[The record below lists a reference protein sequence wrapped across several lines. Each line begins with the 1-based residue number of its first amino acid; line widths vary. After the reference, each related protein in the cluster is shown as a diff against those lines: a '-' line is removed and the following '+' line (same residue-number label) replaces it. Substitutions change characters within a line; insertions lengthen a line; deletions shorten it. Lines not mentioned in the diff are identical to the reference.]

1 MPDRIGLELLAD
13 RVRAVALDRRGRA
26 ARATAEVAWDPA
38 NPDAAVAE
46 LRARLGAARRI
57 AIAVGLAFLDVQR
70 VSLPPVKGDARRRMI
85 ALDPTRVFPSREPVV
100 VALADE
106 LAPTRAAGADAA
118 ERGEPAFAVPR
129 ELVRRWTAAFEAW
142 GPVESVEPA
151 PTALARALAAGRTP
165 TDGDHRLAAAADE
178 EGVVQLRGGRVV
190 GVRRAPRW
198 IAGDG
203 APAPVT
209 AEDEWRVA
217 LGAALGAD
225 GAPVAVQLLPDDLAQ
240 GVSRRR
246 AAAVTRAA
254 ALCGLAVGLTIAAA
268 DRQRARRATAL
279 ERTLRVELPR
289 AAAAE
294 SLQAR
299 LVAFDDGARA
309 GGALAARRADPL
321 AILGALGERLPE
333 GAAIT
338 ALRMQGDAWTVEG
351 TAPDAAALVPRLAGD
366 ARLADVRA
374 LAPSS
379 RYVDRGTRVE
389 TFSIAFR
396 AVERAP

>member
-26 ARATAEVAWDPA
+26 ARATADVAWDPA
-38 NPDAAVAE
+38 RPDAAVAE

-57 AIAVGLAFLDVQR
+57 GIAVGLAFLDVQR

-85 ALDPTRVFPSREPVV
+85 ALDPSRVFPLREPVV
-100 VALADE
+100 VALADDA
-106 LAPTRAAGADAA
+106 APARQTGTDA

-129 ELVRRWTAAFEAW
+129 ELVRRWTAAFEMWA
-142 GPVESVEPA
+142 PVESVESA
-151 PTALARALAAGRTP
+151 PTALARALATGTAP
-165 TDGDHRLAAAADE
+165 TDGEHRLPAAADE
-178 EGVVQLRGGRVV
+178 EGVVQVRGGQVV
-190 GVRRAPRW
+190 SVRRAPRW
-198 IAGDG
+198 VAGDDVPDA
-203 APAPVT
+203 APPA
-209 AEDEWRVA
+209 DEWHVA
-217 LGAALGAD
+217 LGAALGVD
-225 GAPVAVQLLPDDLAQ
+225 DAPVAVQLLPEDLAH

-254 ALCGLAVGLTIAAA
+254 ALCGLAVGLAIAAA
-268 DRQRARRATAL
+268 DRQRQRESDALARALRA
-279 ERTLRVELPR
+279 ELPR

-299 LVAFDDGARA
+299 LAAFDAGTSAGA
-309 GGALAARRADPL
+309 ALLASRVDPL
-321 AILGALGERLPE
+321 AVVAVLGERLPD
-333 GAAIT
+333 GAMIT
-338 ALRMQGDAWTVEG
+338 ALRLQGDAWTVEG
-351 TAPDAAALVPRLAGD
+351 TARDAAALVPQLAGD

-379 RYVDRGTRVE
+379 RYVERGTPVE

-396 AVERAP
+396 ADGRSR